1 MLLCVNMSNL
11 NNKKIMKN
19 NIAEQVFDAFTDA
32 FQENIEDLI
41 PIFYSTDNKKEKE
54 EIVEL
59 VLDKIGKLYGNRVY
73 NK

>member
-41 PIFYSTDNKKEKE
+41 PIFYFTDNKKEKE